1 MLGVGGGG
9 GVKREEEIRRSR
21 VKEAGEERRRRRNG
35 RRREELPKPR
45 PKTRQTTEYIS
56 PSQRGDEVAERHTL
70 VNIHTAGL

>member
-1 MLGVGGGG
+1 M
-9 GVKREEEIRRSR
+9 
-21 VKEAGEERRRRRNG
+21 KEAGEERRRRRNG

-70 VNIHTAGL
+70 VNIHTAGS